1 MLAPGASV
9 SHLRGMN
16 TITIAESFAEFR
28 TGLPLS
34 NRWPGIDRVY
44 LHLRLGIGPRFVP
57 VLTAETDG
65 GARWTYSGWRAF
77 VLFERLA
84 NRGIE
89 RKGLEAHGMRR
100 AA

>member
-1 MLAPGASV
+1 
-9 SHLRGMN
+9 MN
-16 TITIAESFAEFR
+16 TFTIAESFSEFR

-34 NRWPGIDRVY
+34 GQWPGIDRVY
-44 LHLRLGIGPRFVP
+44 VRLHLGIGPGFVP
-57 VLTAETDG
+57 TLTASIDG
-65 GARWTYSGWRAF
+65 GGTRWEYRGWRAF

-84 NRGIE
+84 NRMIE